1 MTQIERKL
9 DLRIKKTYLALHD
22 ALTQLLLEK
31 RFDDITVNLLC
42 ERAMIRRTT
51 FYKHFADKYEYP
63 AFYIRELRD
72 GFESQL
78 APDIA
83 SGHSE
88 SYFYNMSRE
97 LYYFITRNR
106 QLVSNIADSGIGNM
120 LFDIL
125 FDLICQDLLELIR
138 GEEPKSSH
146 RAELK
151 AAFLAGGLLY
161 AVKWWLES
169 RSDITES
176 EFTESLVKIIG
187 GGISD
192 KPEK

>member
-1 MTQIERKL
+1 
-9 DLRIKKTYLALHD
+9 
-22 ALTQLLLEK
+22 
-31 RFDDITVNLLC
+31 
-42 ERAMIRRTT
+42 MIRRTT
-51 FYKHFADKYEYP
+51 FYKHFADKYEYL

-97 LYYFITRNR
+97 LYNFITENR
-106 QLVSNIADSGIGNM
+106 RLVLNLADSGGNM

-125 FDLICQDLLELIR
+125 FDLICQDLFELIR
-138 GEEPKSSH
+138 GEEPKASH

-161 AVKWWLES
+161 SLKWWLDS

-176 EFTESLVKIIG
+176 EFTENLAKIIG
-187 GGISD
+187 DGISD
-192 KPEK
+192 KPRKINRRPLYSRSPAQISPDLCLL

>member
-1 MTQIERKL
+1 M
-9 DLRIKKTYLALHD
+9 
-22 ALTQLLLEK
+22 
-31 RFDDITVNLLC
+31 TVNLLC

-51 FYKHFADKYEYP
+51 FYKHFADKYEYL

-83 SGHSE
+83 SGHYE
-88 SYFYNMSRE
+88 NYFYNMSRE
-97 LYYFITRNR
+97 LYHFITDNR
-106 QLVSNIADSGIGNM
+106 RLVLNLADSSRNM

-125 FDLICQDLLELIR
+125 FDLICQDLFELIR
-138 GEEPKSSH
+138 GEEHKTSH
-146 RAELK
+146 QVELK

-161 AVKWWLES
+161 ALKWWLDS

-176 EFTESLVKIIG
+176 EFTESLAKIIG
-187 GGISD
+187 DSIFINA
-192 KPEK
+192 EQ

>member
-1 MTQIERKL
+1 MQIESKL
-9 DLRIKKTYLALHD
+9 DLRIKKTYLALHN
-22 ALTQLLLEK
+22 ALTELLLEK
-31 RFDDITVNLLC
+31 RFDDISVNQLC

-51 FYKHFADKYEYP
+51 FYKHFADKYEYL
-63 AFYIRELRD
+63 AFFIRELRD

-83 SGHSE
+83 SGHSD

-97 LYYFITRNR
+97 LYYFVTHNR
-106 QLVSNIADSGIGNM
+106 RLVSNIANSSNGNM

-125 FDLICQDLLELIR
+125 FDLICRDLLELIR

-146 RAELK
+146 GAELK

-161 AVKWWLES
+161 ALKWWLDS
-169 RSDITES
+169 SSDISES
-176 EFTESLVKIIG
+176 EFTDSLSKIIG
-187 GGISD
+187 GGIPD
-192 KPEK
+192 KA